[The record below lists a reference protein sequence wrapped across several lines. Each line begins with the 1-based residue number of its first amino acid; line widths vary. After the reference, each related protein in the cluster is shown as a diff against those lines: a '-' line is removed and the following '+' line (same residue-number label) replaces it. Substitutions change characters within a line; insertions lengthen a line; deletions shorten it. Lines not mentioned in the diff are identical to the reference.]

1 MRLGARASR
10 PCRIYE
16 GGMEIERYSSSHE
29 DWSGWAGLHP
39 LSKADAVCA
48 VPPRVPCL
56 RMHQTGS
63 RRGAE
68 ARRWEAQRKRASRAT
83 RQPPPGVN
91 VSEDCERVEAPAGL
105 PACAGA
111 TLLVRAEALP
121 ERVEAP
127 AGLPACAGYPAELLT
142 SGLRRRGCSLAGVG
156 FWGSPCAPSPV
167 SGIRT
172 LKLPLLPLW
181 EKGAGG

>member
-1 MRLGARASR
+1 MGARASR

-63 RRGAE
+63 RGGAE

-127 AGLPACAGYPAELLT
+127 AGLPPARARRC
-142 SGLRRRGCSLAGVG
+142 SCGLKPSLSAWKPLRGC
-156 FWGSPCAPSPV
+156 
-167 SGIRT
+167 
-172 LKLPLLPLW
+172 LPARAIPPNC
-181 EKGAGG
+181 